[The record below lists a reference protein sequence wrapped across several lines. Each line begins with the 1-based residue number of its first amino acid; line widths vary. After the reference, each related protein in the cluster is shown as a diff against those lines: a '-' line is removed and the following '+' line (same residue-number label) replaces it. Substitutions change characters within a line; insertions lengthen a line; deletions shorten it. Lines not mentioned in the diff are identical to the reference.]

1 MDRQGRCKMDEAG
14 RGCSGRRS
22 RLISLPLCLASSVGL
37 ALVFACIPAAAG
49 QTGSGANGGQGPTA
63 RGGFPLRTDVDPLAG
78 GDYEP
83 IMMERRM
90 RALNIERQKEMVSD
104 TNKLLR
110 LAREL
115 NAEVAA
121 QKSDALTPDQLHKIA
136 EIEKL
141 ARSVKER
148 MTSAVG
154 GVQSVIPAPT
164 VVYPMH

>member
-1 MDRQGRCKMDEAG
+1 MDEA
-14 RGCSGRRS
+14 RRRCSGHRM

-37 ALVFACIPAAAG
+37 ALAFACIPASVA
-49 QTGSGANGGQGPTA
+49 QTGNGTNSGSNGGQGSL
-63 RGGFPLRTDVDPLAG
+63 RGSFPGRVDVGPLSNDDYDPL
-78 GDYEP
+78 
-83 IMMERRM
+83 MMERRM

-121 QKSDALTPDQLHKIA
+121 RKSDALTPDQLHKIA

-141 ARSVKER
+141 ARNVKER

-154 GVQSVIPAPT
+154 GIQSVIPPPA
-164 VVYPMH
+164 VVYPVR

>member
-1 MDRQGRCKMDEAG
+1 MDKAG
-14 RGCSGRRS
+14 RRCSGRRL
-22 RLISLPLCLASSVGL
+22 RLIRLPLRLASSVGL
-37 ALVFACIPAAAG
+37 ALAFACIPAGIA
-49 QTGSGANGGQGPTA
+49 QTSNGSNGGQGSL
-63 RGGFPLRTDVDPLAG
+63 RGSFPGHVDVGPLSSDEYDPV
-78 GDYEP
+78 
-83 IMMERRM
+83 MMERRM

-121 QKSDALTPDQLHKIA
+121 QRSNALTPDQLHKIA

-154 GVQSVIPAPT
+154 GPQSVIPPPA

>member
-1 MDRQGRCKMDEAG
+1 MDEAG
-14 RGCSGRRS
+14 RRCSSRRS

-37 ALVFACIPAAAG
+37 ALAFACIPAGIA
-49 QTGSGANGGQGPTA
+49 QTSNGSNGGQGSL
-63 RGGFPLRTDVDPLAG
+63 RGSFPGRVDVGPLSSDDYDPV
-78 GDYEP
+78 
-83 IMMERRM
+83 MMERRM

-104 TNKLLR
+104 TNKLLK

-115 NAEVAA
+115 NAEVAG

-141 ARSVKER
+141 ARNVKER

-154 GVQSVIPAPT
+154 GLQQSVIPSPA